1 MVNFRL
7 RNRLDFKKLLKKDEN
22 GHTEVPLSVKLPEA
36 KNDNKLRRYG
46 LKAIAYGLIVVLGG
60 FAALFLFSKYD
71 TRDVNSVELI
81 YLDNFSRDV
90 NEDIKN
96 LKNSIDINSSRILDV
111 KEILTD
117 LYRTPDSVQLNNFT
131 NRYISALYVS
141 KFTPTH
147 PTFNDFRSFSQ
158 QEVLGNH
165 QLRNDIFRYYDKVNA
180 ALTTIENY
188 ETYHKETFVPKFNS
202 EYIKGRALVIFK
214 KYYENIEA
222 EADPDLTLWTISKDS
237 KMFIEAENLL
247 LQRLLFLDRSLEI
260 EGELLASAKELQENL
275 RRELDK
281 LNG

>member
-1 MVNFRL
+1 MVNFRIK
-7 RNRLDFKKLLKKDEN
+7 NRLDFKKLLKKDAN
-22 GHTEVPLSVKLPEA
+22 GHTEVPLNVKLPEE
-36 KNDNKLRRYG
+36 KQSNGLRRSG
-46 LKAIAYGLIVVLGG
+46 LKAMVYGLIVVLGG
-60 FAALFLFSKYD
+60 FCALFLFSEYD
-71 TRDVNSVELI
+71 SRDVNSVELI

-117 LYRTPDSVQLNNFT
+117 LYRTPDSVELSNFT

-141 KFTPTH
+141 KFTSTH
-147 PTFNDFRSFSQ
+147 PTFNDFKSFSQ
-158 QEVLGNH
+158 QEVLSNH
-165 QLRNDIFRYYDKVNA
+165 QLRNDIFRYYDKVNTA
-180 ALTTIENY
+180 FTTIENY

-214 KYYENIEA
+214 KYYEDIEA

-260 EGELLASAKELQENL
+260 EGELLGSAKELQDNL
-275 RRELDK
+275 RKELDK
-281 LNG
+281 LSG